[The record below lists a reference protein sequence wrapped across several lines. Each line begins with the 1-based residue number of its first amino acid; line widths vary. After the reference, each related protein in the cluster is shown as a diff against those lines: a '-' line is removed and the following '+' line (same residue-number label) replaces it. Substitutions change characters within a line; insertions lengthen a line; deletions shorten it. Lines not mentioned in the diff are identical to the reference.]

1 MWCQRRRSR
10 RRRPPGLERVPAM
23 WWCRARHLASL
34 RRPPLMKTRRRNKEA
49 LPLQRW
55 ERKRRRPPQQGRPRG
70 RGKGRP
76 LCRTAPPTPKR
87 AERSGRTEPSVRRH
101 RKYSHTRMT
110 HSIFK
115 CAAYPKVE
123 CYLRSP
129 PRAAL
134 DDSSSGSLDSSDM
147 NSVPPAVSPRGA
159 DDAEAASR
167 RTGQEEVVLEEPQGN
182 PQDPRSKGDET
193 PQGSQSGFV
202 PDTCRTQPS
211 WLAVGELLP
220 RGVSRLRRRPLSN
233 QRRRIVC
240 WRRLKAP
247 PSTRSTVLLRVRW
260 SKGFS
265 PPRAD

>member
-1 MWCQRRRSR
+1 MSCRRRRSR

-34 RRPPLMKTRRRNKEA
+34 RRPPLVKTRRRNKEA
-49 LPLQRW
+49 LPLQRG
-55 ERKRRRPPQQGRPRG
+55 ERKRRRPPHRGRPRG

-76 LCRTAPPTPKR
+76 LRRTTPPTPKR
-87 AERSGRTEPSVRRH
+87 AERSGRAEPSVRRY
-101 RKYSHTRMT
+101 RKYLHTRMT

-115 CAAYPKVE
+115 CAAYPNVE

-147 NSVPPAVSPRGA
+147 NSVPPAVSPNGA

-167 RTGQEEVVLEEPQGN
+167 RTGQEEVVLEELQGN
-182 PQDPRSKGDET
+182 PQDPRIKGMKPPRAPSPALCRT
-193 PQGSQSGFV
+193 PR
-202 PDTCRTQPS
+202 RTQPS

-220 RGVSRLRRRPLSN
+220 RGVSRLSRRPLSN
-233 QRRRIVC
+233 QRSRIVC

-247 PSTRSTVLLRVRW
+247 PSTRSIVLL
-260 SKGFS
+260 
-265 PPRAD
+265 